1 MWIARVDSTC
11 SHRRDCGAVA
21 AWRQVAP
28 PAPSHD
34 RSQSLAHPKVVPRY
48 GAWIASVAI
57 PRISPR
63 CRVQAGSQVN
73 QVEASPPDTVRS
85 RLPFPRRKRFTS
97 SPLDVR
103 VLITTVL
110 PLLVGC
116 MLGHWLPTLADAPR
130 LHVLWVPGPLLL
142 GWLLFTPRNQ
152 WRRCL
157 LAACAG
163 TVLSLL
169 LVPLSALPRLLA
181 SLGEFTMAAVVAWLL
196 LRWRGERAALEDYRD
211 LTLFLLLA
219 CVLLPLCGAWWYA
232 LALGGRGDA
241 LEPAA
246 MREFAL
252 TSSVSYLLL
261 VPALVN
267 LARILDAP
275 ERRHGWH
282 WRNAG
287 LALVLMAVLVMLWT
301 VDWQDGVVTPLLTL
315 APIPLLVWT
324 LIVFGI
330 AGASM
335 TLLAVAVLGMQLGL
349 ESMGPFGF
357 WTPER
362 NLLTGQAWTLC
373 TGLALLFLGALSEQK
388 LSNRI
393 KLQRAYAR
401 LGEVTGRM
409 LVVQE
414 EERTRIARDLHD
426 DVNQSLAAIS
436 IRLSTL
442 RNHIPPAERPSVVEL
457 QDQLL
462 SVSNDI
468 RAISHELHPS
478 ILRFTGLASALD
490 AFCIKRNARGR
501 LRVRCSIEDAPHL
514 DDEQELSL
522 FRIVQEAVNNVDK
535 HAQASVAD
543 VLVCVRGQNVVLR
556 VDDDGV
562 GILDSRLR
570 RTPGLGLISMEE
582 RARLLAGTL
591 HVGTSPLGGARI
603 EVRFPLRDA
612 APRGT
617 PGQ

>member
-1 MWIARVDSTC
+1 M
-11 SHRRDCGAVA
+11 
-21 AWRQVAP
+21 
-28 PAPSHD
+28 
-34 RSQSLAHPKVVPRY
+34 
-48 GAWIASVAI
+48 
-57 PRISPR
+57 
-63 CRVQAGSQVN
+63 
-73 QVEASPPDTVRS
+73 
-85 RLPFPRRKRFTS
+85 
-97 SPLDVR
+97 
-103 VLITTVL
+103 LITNIF
-110 PLLVGC
+110 PLLLGC
-116 MLGHWLPTLADAPR
+116 MLGQWLPTVQQTPQ

-152 WRRCL
+152 WRGCV

-169 LVPLSALPRLLA
+169 LVPLSALPRLLV
-181 SLGEFTMAAVVAWLL
+181 SLGEFAMVTMVAWLL

-232 LALGGRGDA
+232 LALSGRDA
-241 LEPAA
+241 ALGAMH

-252 TSSVSYLLL
+252 TSVVSYLLI

-267 LARILDAP
+267 VARILEAP

-282 WRNAG
+282 WQPLG
-287 LALVLMAVLVMLWT
+287 LALVLLGLLVVLWA

-315 APIPLLVWT
+315 APIPLLVWA

-330 AGASM
+330 AGASIIM
-335 TLLAVAVLGMQLGL
+335 LAVAVLGMQLGI
-349 ESMGPFGF
+349 ETMGPFGF

-362 NLLTGQAWTLC
+362 NLLTAQAWALC
-373 TGLALLFLGALSEQK
+373 TGCALLFLGALSEQK

-393 KLQRAYAR
+393 KLQRAHAR

-436 IRLSTL
+436 IRLSAL
-442 RNHIPPAERPSVVEL
+442 RNHIPPSERPSVAEL

-478 ILRFTGLASALD
+478 ILRFTGLARALD
-490 AFCIKRNARGR
+490 AFCIKRNARGHLR
-501 LRVRCSIEDAPHL
+501 LRCSIEDAPRL
-514 DDEQELSL
+514 NDEQELSL

-535 HAQASVAD
+535 HARASVAD
-543 VLVCVRGQNVVLR
+543 VLVCVRGQHVVLR
-556 VDDDGV
+556 VDDDGI
-562 GILDSRLR
+562 GILVNHLRLA
-570 RTPGLGLISMEE
+570 PGLGMISMEE

-603 EVRFPLRDA
+603 EVRFPLREA
-612 APRGT
+612 APQRAT
-617 PGQ
+617 GQ

>member
-1 MWIARVDSTC
+1 
-11 SHRRDCGAVA
+11 
-21 AWRQVAP
+21 
-28 PAPSHD
+28 
-34 RSQSLAHPKVVPRY
+34 
-48 GAWIASVAI
+48 
-57 PRISPR
+57 
-63 CRVQAGSQVN
+63 
-73 QVEASPPDTVRS
+73 
-85 RLPFPRRKRFTS
+85 
-97 SPLDVR
+97 
-103 VLITTVL
+103 
-110 PLLVGC
+110 
-116 MLGHWLPTLADAPR
+116 MLGHWLPTLADTPR

-287 LALVLMAVLVMLWT
+287 LALVLMAVLVVLWT

-373 TGLALLFLGALSEQK
+373 TGFALLFLGALSEQK
-388 LSNRI
+388 LSSRI

>member
-1 MWIARVDSTC
+1 
-11 SHRRDCGAVA
+11 
-21 AWRQVAP
+21 
-28 PAPSHD
+28 
-34 RSQSLAHPKVVPRY
+34 
-48 GAWIASVAI
+48 
-57 PRISPR
+57 
-63 CRVQAGSQVN
+63 VQASSQVN
-73 QVEASPPDTVRS
+73 QVGATPPDTARNRLSSRRS
-85 RLPFPRRKRFTS
+85 ERFTS

-103 VLITTVL
+103 ILITNVL

-116 MLGHWLPTLADAPR
+116 MLGHWLPTLGHNPQ
-130 LHVLWVPGPLLL
+130 LHVLWIPGPVLL
-142 GWLLFTPRNQ
+142 GWLLFTPRSQ
-152 WRRCL
+152 WRGCI

-181 SLGEFTMAAVVAWLL
+181 SLGEFAMVAMVAWLL
-196 LRWRGERAALEDYRD
+196 QRWRGDRAALEDYRD

-232 LALGGRGDA
+232 LALGGRGPA
-241 LEPAA
+241 LAPAT

-267 LARILDAP
+267 VARILEAP

-282 WRNAG
+282 WQTLG
-287 LALVLMAVLVMLWT
+287 LALLLLGLLVVLWT

-315 APIPLLVWT
+315 APIPLLVWA

-330 AGASM
+330 AGASLTM
-335 TLLAVAVLGMQLGL
+335 VVVAVLGMQLGL
-349 ESMGPFGF
+349 EAMGPFGF

-373 TGLALLFLGALSEQK
+373 TGFALLFLGALSEQK

-501 LRVRCSIEDAPHL
+501 LRLRCTIEDAPRL
-514 DDEQELSL
+514 NDDQELSL

-535 HAQASVAD
+535 HARASVAD

-562 GILDSRLR
+562 GILASHLR

-612 APRGT
+612 APRGAA
-617 PGQ
+617 GQ